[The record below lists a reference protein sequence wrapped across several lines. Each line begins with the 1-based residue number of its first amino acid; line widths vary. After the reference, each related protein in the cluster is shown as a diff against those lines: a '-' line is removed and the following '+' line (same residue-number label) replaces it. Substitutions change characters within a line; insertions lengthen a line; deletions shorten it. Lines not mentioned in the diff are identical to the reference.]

1 MSMWSKTSESSVENS
16 FAYVMEQV
24 SNLQL
29 FTSNFTQEINLDTK
43 IGLNL
48 DNEIDFSDNPV
59 KTCITMTQPEVVIQ
73 QEMVS
78 KWLGT
83 KKANSKLRLKKP
95 GRTLFLNDKN
105 NELCNQMHRKTM
117 R

>member
-1 MSMWSKTSESSVENS
+1 
-16 FAYVMEQV
+16 
-24 SNLQL
+24 
-29 FTSNFTQEINLDTK
+29 
-43 IGLNL
+43 
-48 DNEIDFSDNPV
+48 
-59 KTCITMTQPEVVIQ
+59 MTQPEVVIQ

-78 KWLGT
+78 KWLEGS

-105 NELCNQMHRKTM
+105 NELCNQMHRKTT

>member
-1 MSMWSKTSESSVENS
+1 MCEIKTPPIWQNSVQKW
-16 FAYVMEQV
+16 MKKLV
-24 SNLQL
+24 SLLL
-29 FTSNFTQEINLDTK
+29 FFMTLVKLKRIKICEINDK
-43 IGLNL
+43 II
-48 DNEIDFSDNPV
+48 IDFSDNPV

-78 KWLGT
+78 KWLDGS
-83 KKANSKLRLKKP
+83 KKANSKLRLRKP

-105 NELCNQMHRKTM
+105 NELCNQMHRKTT